1 MRISDWSSDVC
12 SSDLMAG
19 ASVCVQTGSMPEVT
33 FADVNRRYTLQM
45 RPVIFDSVQAT
56 RQAFFSGRCDA
67 LITDASA
74 LASVRA
80 PQAGNPDDYVIFPA
94 NDEVTPLTHA
104 VRHGYRSE
112 ERRVGK
118 ECVRTGR
125 FRWSPA
131 N

>member
-80 PQAGNPDDYVIFPA
+80 TQAGNPDDYVIFPA
-94 NDEVTPLTHA
+94 NEIGRA
-104 VRHGYRSE
+104 SCR
-112 ERRVGK
+112 ERVCQYVNIQVGAAALK
-118 ECVRTGR
+118 KKKK
-125 FRWSPA
+125 
-131 N
+131 